1 MINKCNEIENMKK
14 ILFLVMFCLCANVL
28 AVAKDA
34 KVSSPDGSLTVTVGV
49 DGGRAWYQV
58 NRGNEL
64 ILGRSEL
71 GFVLKDSDLRGN
83 FKMGKVTSSSLDET
97 WSQPW
102 GEDAVVRNYY
112 NEMRV
117 TLQERGGLKR
127 QLGVAVRAFNDGV
140 ALRYE
145 FSRQRGLQDFVIID
159 EVTEF
164 ALPTDAQAWSI
175 PALTAYYE
183 GIYTRELV
191 SKKGNM
197 AGPVALEVN
206 DSLYMAIMDA
216 NLTDYSTM
224 NFSHNGTTLKAD
236 LVPWKNG
243 DRVRVGETRV
253 SPWRAIIIG
262 RKAADILLSRMAL
275 NLNEPCKI
283 QDTSWLKPSK
293 YVGIWWAMQK
303 QQWTWSQGERHGATT
318 ANTKRYIDFAARHGL
333 GGVLVEGWNYG
344 WDTDWTKHG
353 DGFSFT
359 RAYPDYDLQG
369 LCRYAGERGVR
380 IIAHNET
387 GGAAQNYENQL
398 EDAYRLYE
406 SLGINTV
413 KTGYVNSHFYNG
425 ELQHSQW
432 GVQHFRKVI
441 ETAARYHLMI
451 VNHEGAIPSGI
462 QRTWPNLI
470 ATESMRGQEYNAFDR
485 GGGNPPYHE
494 CILPFTRGLGGPM
507 DFTPGI
513 FNYDN
518 EAVPGTC
525 PKNTLA
531 HQLAEYIVIYSPG
544 HMAADLIENYE
555 HQPAFKFIEEVPTN
569 WERTLVPHAAMGQ
582 YVTYA
587 RQERGTDNWYVG
599 SVTDDKARDLELPL
613 DFLGDGK
620 YMAIIYEDGPD
631 ADYRTNPYPMTIRR
645 LDVNR
650 DTVLHL
656 HLAPGG
662 GTAIQ
667 LLAR

>member
-1 MINKCNEIENMKK
+1 MKR
-14 ILFLVMFCLCANVL
+14 ILSIVFMCLVLS
-28 AVAKDA
+28 AVAGAKDVL
-34 KVSSPDGSLTVTVGV
+34 VSSPDGSLTVTVGV
-49 DGGRAWYQV
+49 DGGKAWYQV
-58 NRGNEL
+58 NRGSE
-64 ILGRSEL
+64 IVIGRSAL
-71 GFVLKDSDLRGN
+71 GFVLKDGDFKDN
-83 FKMGKVTSSSLDET
+83 FKQGKVTRASLDET

-102 GEDAVVRNYY
+102 GEDAQVLNHY

-117 TLQERGGLKR
+117 MLQEKNGQKR
-127 QLGVAVRAFNDGV
+127 QLGVVFRAYNDGV
-140 ALRYE
+140 AFRYE
-145 FSRQRGLQDFVIID
+145 FPRQRGLQDFVIMD
-159 EVTEF
+159 EATEF
-164 ALPTDAQAWSI
+164 ALPSDAQAWSI
-175 PALTAYYE
+175 PALTPYYE
-183 GIYTRELV
+183 GIYTREPV
-191 SKKGNM
+191 SQKKNM
-197 AGPVALEVN
+197 SGPVALEVN
-206 DSLYMAIMDA
+206 DGLYMAIMDA

-224 NFSHNGTTLKAD
+224 NFSHQGTTLKAD

-243 DRVRVGETRV
+243 DKVRVGNTRV

-262 RKAADILLSRMAL
+262 RTAADILLSRMPL
-275 NLNEPCKI
+275 NLNDPCKI
-283 QDTSWLKPSK
+283 EDTSWLKLTK
-293 YVGIWWAMQK
+293 YVGIWWALQK
-303 QQWTWSQGERHGATT
+303 QRWTWSQGDRHGATT
-318 ANTKRYIDFAARHGL
+318 ENTKRYIDFAAKHGL

-359 RAYPDYDLQG
+359 KAYPDYDLQG

-485 GGGNPPYHE
+485 RGGNPPYHE

-513 FNYDN
+513 FEYRNDS
-518 EAVPGTC
+518 VPGTR
-525 PKNTLA
+525 PQNTLA
-531 HQLAEYIVIYSPG
+531 HQLAEYVVIYSPG
-544 HMAADLIENYE
+544 HMAADQI
-555 HQPAFKFIEEVPTN
+555 
-569 WERTLVPHAAMGQ
+569 TLVPHAAMGK
-582 YVTYA
+582 YVTYV

-599 SVTDDKARDLELPL
+599 SVTDSEARDLDLQL

-631 ADYRTNPYPMTIRR
+631 ADYRNNPYPMSIRR
-645 LDVNR
+645 LDVDKNK
-650 DTVLHL
+650 VLHL

-662 GTAIQ
+662 GCAIQ
-667 LLAR
+667 ILPVK

>member
-1 MINKCNEIENMKK
+1 MKR
-14 ILFLVMFCLCANVL
+14 IFSVVFMCLVLSIIAS
-28 AVAKDA
+28 AKDVIVS
-34 KVSSPDGSLTVTVGV
+34 KVSSPDGSLTVTVGL
-49 DGGRAWYQV
+49 DGGKAWYSV
-58 NRGNEL
+58 LRGSET
-64 ILGRSEL
+64 IIGRSEL
-71 GFVLKDSDLRGN
+71 GFVLKDGDFKGN
-83 FKMGKVTSSSLDET
+83 FKKGKVSRSSLDET

-102 GEDAVVRNYY
+102 GEDAQVRNHY
-112 NEMRV
+112 NELRV
-117 TLQERGGLKR
+117 TLQEKGGQKR
-127 QLGVAVRAFNDGV
+127 QLSVVFRAFDDGV
-140 ALRYE
+140 AFRYE
-145 FSRQRGLQDFVIID
+145 FPRQRGLQDFVIMD

-183 GIYTRELV
+183 GIYTREPV
-191 SKKGNM
+191 SRKANM

-224 NFSHNGTTLKAD
+224 NFSHEGTTLKAD

-243 DRVRVGETRV
+243 DKVRVGDTRV

-283 QDTSWLKPSK
+283 DDTSWLKPTK
-293 YVGIWWAMQK
+293 YVGIWWALQK
-303 QQWTWSQGERHGATT
+303 QVWTWSQGERHGATT
-318 ANTKRYIDFAARHGL
+318 ENTKRYIDFAAKHGL

-359 RAYPDYDLQG
+359 KAYPDYDLQG
-369 LCRYAGERGVR
+369 LCRYARERGVR

-451 VNHEGAIPSGI
+451 VNHEGAMPSGL

-485 GGGNPPYHE
+485 KGGNPPYHE

-513 FNYDN
+513 FNYRND
-518 EAVPGTC
+518 AVPGTR
-525 PKNTLA
+525 PQNTLA
-531 HQLAEYIVIYSPG
+531 HQLAEYVVIYSPG

-555 HQPAFKFIEEVPTN
+555 HQPAFKFIEEVPTD
-569 WERTLVPHAAMGQ
+569 WERTLVPHAAMGR

-587 RQERGTDNWYVG
+587 RQERSTDNWYVG
-599 SVTDDKARDLELPL
+599 SVTDATARDLTLPL
-613 DFLGDGK
+613 DFLSDGMR
-620 YMAIIYEDGPD
+620 YEAIIYEDGPD

-645 LDVNR
+645 MEVDR
-650 DTVLHL
+650 STVLGL

-662 GTAIQ
+662 GAAIQ
-667 LLAR
+667 ILRVE

>member
-1 MINKCNEIENMKK
+1 MKR
-14 ILFLVMFCLCANVL
+14 ILLFALMCLTL
-28 AVAKDA
+28 SAVAGAKD
-34 KVSSPDGSLTVTVGV
+34 VRVTSPDGSLTVTMGI
-49 DGGRAWYQV
+49 DGGKAWYQV
-58 NRGNEL
+58 TRDAETV
-64 ILGRSEL
+64 ISRSAL
-71 GFVLKDSDLRGN
+71 GFVLKDGDFKDN
-83 FKMGKVTSSSLDET
+83 FKMGKVSRSSLDET

-102 GEDAVVRNYY
+102 GEDAQVRNHY

-117 TLQERGGLKR
+117 RLQEKSGHKR
-127 QLGVAVRAFNDGV
+127 VLDVVFRAFDDGI
-140 ALRYE
+140 AFRYE
-145 FSRQRGLQDFVIID
+145 FPEQATLREFVIMD
-159 EVTEF
+159 EVTQF

-175 PALTAYYE
+175 PALTSYYE
-183 GIYTRELV
+183 GVYTREPL
-191 SKKGNM
+191 SKKGKM
-197 AGPVALEVN
+197 SGPVALEVN

-224 NFSHNGTTLKAD
+224 NFAPSGTTLTVD

-243 DRVRVGETRV
+243 DKVRMEHVRVT
-253 SPWRAIIIG
+253 PWRAIIIG
-262 RKAADILLSRMAL
+262 RKPADILLSRMAL

-283 QDTSWLKPSK
+283 EDTSWLKPTK
-293 YVGIWWAMQK
+293 YVGIWWALQK
-303 QQWTWSQGERHGATT
+303 QQWTWAQGERHGATT

-344 WDTDWTKHG
+344 WDDDWTRYG
-353 DGFSFT
+353 DKFSFT
-359 RAYPDYDLQG
+359 KAYPDYDLQG
-369 LCRYAGERGVR
+369 LCRYARERGVR

-432 GVQHFRKVI
+432 GIRHFRKVI

-451 VNHEGAIPSGI
+451 VNHEGAMPSGI

-485 GGGNPPYHE
+485 AGGNPPYHE

-513 FNYDN
+513 FEYRND
-518 EAVPGTC
+518 AVPGTR
-525 PKNTLA
+525 PQNTLA

-569 WERTLVPHAAMGQ
+569 WERTLVPHAEMGK
-582 YVTYA
+582 YVTYV
-587 RQERGTDNWYVG
+587 RQERGTDNWYIG
-599 SVTDDKARDLELPL
+599 SVTDSESRDFDLPL
-613 DFLGDGK
+613 DFLGDGH

-645 LDVNR
+645 LDV
-650 DTVLHL
+650 DCSAVLHL

-662 GTAIQ
+662 GVAVQIIR
-667 LLAR
+667 L

>member
-1 MINKCNEIENMKK
+1 MN
-14 ILFLVMFCLCANVL
+14 LL
-28 AVAKDA
+28 ASAKDV
-34 KVSSPDGSLTVTVGV
+34 KVSSPDGALTVTVGV
-49 DGGRAWYQV
+49 DGGKAWYQV
-58 NRGNEL
+58 NRGTEA
-64 ILGRSEL
+64 IIGRSAL
-71 GFVLKDSDLRGN
+71 GFVLKDGDLKDN
-83 FKMGKVTSSSLDET
+83 FKMGKVTRSSLDET

-102 GEDAVVRNYY
+102 GEDAQVRNHY

-117 TLQERGGLKR
+117 RLQEKNGKKR
-127 QLGVAVRAFNDGV
+127 NLDVVFRAFDDGV
-140 ALRYE
+140 AFRYE
-145 FSRQRGLQDFVIID
+145 YPRQPGLQDFVIMD
-159 EVTEF
+159 EVTQF
-164 ALPTDAQAWSI
+164 ALPSDAQAWSI
-175 PALTAYYE
+175 PALQAYYE
-183 GIYTRELV
+183 GIYTREPL
-191 SKKGNM
+191 SKKGKM
-197 AGPVALEVN
+197 SGPVALEVN

-224 NFSHNGTTLKAD
+224 NFAPSGTTLQAD

-243 DRVRVGETRV
+243 DKVRVGDTRM

-283 QDTSWLKPSK
+283 EDTSWLKPAK
-293 YVGIWWAMQK
+293 YVGIWWALQK
-303 QQWTWSQGERHGATT
+303 QRWTWSQGERHGATT
-318 ANTKRYIDFAARHGL
+318 ENTKRYIDFAARHGL

-359 RAYPDYDLQG
+359 KAYPDYDLEG

-432 GVQHFRKVI
+432 GIRHFRKVI

-451 VNHEGAIPSGI
+451 VNHEGAMPSGI

-485 GGGNPPYHE
+485 RGGNPPYHE

-513 FNYDN
+513 FEYSNA
-518 EAVPGTC
+518 AVPGTR
-525 PKNTLA
+525 PQNTLA

-544 HMAADLIENYE
+544 HMAADEIENYE
-555 HQPAFKFIEEVPTN
+555 HQPAFKFIEDVPTH
-569 WERTLVPHAAMGQ
+569 WERTLVPHAAMGK
-582 YVTYA
+582 YVTYV

-599 SVTDDKARDLELPL
+599 SVTDGQARDLDLTL
-613 DFLGDGK
+613 DFLGEGS

-645 LDVNR
+645 LDV
-650 DTVLHL
+650 DQSQTLHL

-662 GTAIQ
+662 GAAIQ
-667 LLAR
+667 ILKK

>member
-1 MINKCNEIENMKK
+1 MKRL
-14 ILFLVMFCLCANVL
+14 LFFAIICLIMSMMAG
-28 AVAKDA
+28 AKDV
-34 KVSSPDGSLTVTVGV
+34 KVSSPDGTLTVTVGV
-49 DGGRAWYQV
+49 DGGKAWYQV
-58 NRGNEL
+58 SRGGEAV
-64 ILGRSEL
+64 IDRSAL
-71 GFVLKDSDLRGN
+71 GFVLKDGDLKDN
-83 FKMGKVTSSSLDET
+83 FKMGKVTRSSLDET

-102 GEDAVVRNYY
+102 GEDAQVRNYY
-112 NEMRV
+112 NEMKVR
-117 TLQERGGLKR
+117 LQEKGGYKR
-127 QLGVAVRAFNDGV
+127 MLDVVVRAFDDGI
-140 ALRYE
+140 AFRYE
-145 FSRQRGLQDFVIID
+145 FPEQASLKEFVIMD
-159 EVTEF
+159 EVTQF

-175 PALTAYYE
+175 PALQAYYE
-183 GIYTRELV
+183 GIYTREPL
-191 SKKGNM
+191 SRKAKM
-197 AGPVALEVN
+197 SGPVALEVN

-224 NFSHNGTTLKAD
+224 NFTPSGMTLTVD

-243 DRVRVGETRV
+243 DKVRVGQTRV
-253 SPWRAIIIG
+253 SPWRAVIIG

-283 QDTSWLKPSK
+283 EDTSWLKPSK
-293 YVGIWWAMQK
+293 YVGIWWALQK
-303 QQWTWSQGERHGATT
+303 QRWTWSQGGRHGATT
-318 ANTKRYIDFAARHGL
+318 ENTKRYIDFAAKHGL

-344 WDTDWTKHG
+344 WDGDWTRYG
-353 DGFSFT
+353 DKFNFT
-359 RAYPDYDLQG
+359 KAYPDYDLEG
-369 LCRYAGERGVR
+369 LCRYASERGVR

-432 GVQHFRKVI
+432 GIQHFRKVI

-451 VNHEGAIPSGI
+451 VNHEGAMPSGI

-513 FNYDN
+513 FEYRND
-518 EAVPGTC
+518 AVPGTR
-525 PKNTLA
+525 PQTTLA

-544 HMAADLIENYE
+544 HMAADQIENYE
-555 HQPAFKFIEEVPTN
+555 HQPAFKFIEDVPTN
-569 WERTLVPHAAMGQ
+569 WERTLVPHAAMGK
-582 YVTYA
+582 YVTYV
-587 RQERGTDNWYVG
+587 RQERGTDNWYIG
-599 SVTDDKARDLELPL
+599 SVTDSEARDLELPL
-613 DFLGDGK
+613 DFLGDGQ
-620 YMAIIYEDGPD
+620 YMAMIYEDGPD
-631 ADYRTNPYPMTIRR
+631 ADYRDNPYPMTIRR
-645 LDVNR
+645 LEVDR
-650 DTVLHL
+650 ATVLRL

-662 GTAIQ
+662 GAAIQ
-667 LLAR
+667 ILSNGN

>member
-1 MINKCNEIENMKK
+1 MKR
-14 ILFLVMFCLCANVL
+14 IFSVVFMCLVLSIVAS
-28 AVAKDA
+28 AKDVIVS
-34 KVSSPDGSLTVTVGV
+34 KVSSPDGALTVTVGL
-49 DGGRAWYQV
+49 DGGKAWYSV
-58 NRGNEL
+58 LRGSET
-64 ILGRSEL
+64 IIGRSEL
-71 GFVLKDSDLRGN
+71 GFVLKDGDFKGN
-83 FKMGKVTSSSLDET
+83 FKKGKVSRSSFDET

-102 GEDAVVRNYY
+102 GEDAQVRNHY
-112 NEMRV
+112 NELRV
-117 TLQERGGLKR
+117 TLQEKGGQKR
-127 QLGVAVRAFNDGV
+127 QLGVVFRAFDDGV
-140 ALRYE
+140 AFRYE
-145 FSRQRGLQDFVIID
+145 FPRQRGLQDFVIMD

-183 GIYTRELV
+183 GVYTREPV
-191 SKKGNM
+191 SRKANM

-224 NFSHNGTTLKAD
+224 NFSHEGTTLKAD

-243 DRVRVGETRV
+243 DKVRVGDTRV

-283 QDTSWLKPSK
+283 DDTSWLKPTK
-293 YVGIWWAMQK
+293 YVGIWWALQK
-303 QQWTWSQGERHGATT
+303 QVWTWSQGERHGATT
-318 ANTKRYIDFAARHGL
+318 ENTKRYIDFAAKHGL

-359 RAYPDYDLQG
+359 KAYPDYDLQG
-369 LCRYAGERGVR
+369 LCRYARERGVR

-398 EDAYRLYE
+398 EEAYRLYE

-451 VNHEGAIPSGI
+451 VNHEGAMPSGL

-485 GGGNPPYHE
+485 KGGNPPYHE

-513 FNYDN
+513 FNYRND
-518 EAVPGTC
+518 AVPGTR
-525 PKNTLA
+525 PQNTLA
-531 HQLAEYIVIYSPG
+531 HQLAEYVVIYSPG

-555 HQPAFKFIEEVPTN
+555 HQPAFKFIEEVPTD
-569 WERTLVPHAAMGQ
+569 WERTLVPHAAMGR

-599 SVTDDKARDLELPL
+599 SVTDATARDLTLPL
-613 DFLGDGK
+613 DFLSDGMR
-620 YMAIIYEDGPD
+620 YEAIIYEDGPD
-631 ADYRTNPYPMTIRR
+631 ADYRNNPYPMTIRR
-645 LDVNR
+645 MEVDR
-650 DTVLHL
+650 STVLGL

-667 LLAR
+667 ILRVE

>member
-1 MINKCNEIENMKK
+1 MKK
-14 ILFLVMFCLCANVL
+14 FFSVVLMCLALSV
-28 AVAKDA
+28 AASAKDV

-49 DGGRAWYQV
+49 DGGKAWYSV
-58 NRGNEL
+58 TRGQQTVIN
-64 ILGRSEL
+64 RSEL
-71 GFVLKDSDLRGN
+71 GFVLKDGDFKDG
-83 FKMGKVTSSSLDET
+83 FKMGKVTRSSLDET

-102 GEDAVVRNYY
+102 GEDAQVRNHY

-117 TLQERGGLKR
+117 RLQEKKMKKR
-127 QLGVAVRAFNDGV
+127 NLDVVFRAFDDGV
-140 ALRYE
+140 AFRYE
-145 FSRQRGLQDFVIID
+145 FPRQPGLQDFVIMD
-159 EVTEF
+159 ELTQF
-164 ALPTDAQAWSI
+164 ALPSDAQAWSI
-175 PALTAYYE
+175 PAQQAYYE
-183 GIYTRELV
+183 GIYTREPL
-191 SKKGNM
+191 SKKGKM
-197 AGPVALEVN
+197 SGPVALEVN

-224 NFSHNGTTLKAD
+224 NFAPNGMTLKAD
-236 LVPWKNG
+236 LVPWQNG
-243 DRVRVGETRV
+243 DKVRVGDTRV
-253 SPWRAIIIG
+253 SPWRAVIIG

-283 QDTSWLKPSK
+283 EDTSWLKPTK
-293 YVGIWWAMQK
+293 YVGIWWALQK
-303 QQWTWSQGERHGATT
+303 QRWTWSQGDRHGATT
-318 ANTKRYIDFAARHGL
+318 ENTKRYIDFAARHGL

-344 WDTDWTKHG
+344 WDADWTKEG
-353 DGFSFT
+353 DKFNFT
-359 RAYPDYDLQG
+359 KAYPDYDLEG
-369 LCRYAGERGVR
+369 LCRYARERGVR

-432 GVQHFRKVI
+432 GIRHFRKVI

-451 VNHEGAIPSGI
+451 VNHEGAMPSGI

-513 FNYDN
+513 FEYRND
-518 EAVPGTC
+518 AVPGTR
-525 PKNTLA
+525 PQNTLA

-544 HMAADLIENYE
+544 HMAADQIENYE

-569 WERTLVPHAAMGQ
+569 WERTLVPHASMGQ
-582 YVTYA
+582 YVTYV

-599 SVTDDKARDLELPL
+599 SVTDAQARDLTLPL
-613 DFLGDGK
+613 DFLTEGRS
-620 YMAIIYEDGPD
+620 YQAIIYEDGPD

-645 LDVNR
+645 QDV
-650 DTVLHL
+650 DCGTVLRL

-662 GTAIQ
+662 GIAIQ
-667 LLAR
+667 ILAQ

>member
-1 MINKCNEIENMKK
+1 MKR
-14 ILFLVMFCLCANVL
+14 IFSVVFMCLVLSIVAS
-28 AVAKDA
+28 AKDVIVS
-34 KVSSPDGSLTVTVGV
+34 KVSSPDGSLTVTVGL
-49 DGGRAWYQV
+49 DGGKAWYSV
-58 NRGNEL
+58 LRGSET
-64 ILGRSEL
+64 IIGRSEL
-71 GFVLKDSDLRGN
+71 GFVLKDGDFKGN
-83 FKMGKVTSSSLDET
+83 FKKGKVTRSSLDET

-102 GEDAVVRNYY
+102 GEDAQVRNHY
-112 NEMRV
+112 NELRV
-117 TLQERGGLKR
+117 TLQEKGGQKR
-127 QLGVAVRAFNDGV
+127 QLGVVFRAFDDGV
-140 ALRYE
+140 AFRYE
-145 FSRQRGLQDFVIID
+145 FPRQRGLQDFVIMD

-183 GIYTRELV
+183 GIYTREPV
-191 SKKGNM
+191 SRKANM

-224 NFSHNGTTLKAD
+224 NFSHEGTTLKAD

-243 DRVRVGETRV
+243 DKVRVGDTRV

-283 QDTSWLKPSK
+283 DDTSWLKPTK
-293 YVGIWWAMQK
+293 YVGIWWALQK
-303 QQWTWSQGERHGATT
+303 QVWTWSQGERHGATT
-318 ANTKRYIDFAARHGL
+318 ENTKRYIDFAAKHGL

-359 RAYPDYDLQG
+359 KAYPDYDLQG
-369 LCRYAGERGVR
+369 LCRYARERGVR

-451 VNHEGAIPSGI
+451 VNHEGAMPSGL

-485 GGGNPPYHE
+485 KGGNPPYHE

-513 FNYDN
+513 FNYRND
-518 EAVPGTC
+518 AVPGTR
-525 PKNTLA
+525 PQNTLA
-531 HQLAEYIVIYSPG
+531 HQLAEYVVIYSPG

-555 HQPAFKFIEEVPTN
+555 HQPAFKFIEEVPTD
-569 WERTLVPHAAMGQ
+569 WERTLVPHAAMGR

-599 SVTDDKARDLELPL
+599 SVTDATARDLTLPL
-613 DFLGDGK
+613 DFLSDGMR
-620 YMAIIYEDGPD
+620 YEAIIYEDGPD

-645 LDVNR
+645 MEVDR
-650 DTVLHL
+650 STVLGL

-662 GTAIQ
+662 GAAIQ
-667 LLAR
+667 ILRVE

>member
-1 MINKCNEIENMKK
+1 MKRFFVFTL
-14 ILFLVMFCLCANVL
+14 ILLSLSLVSS
-28 AVAKDA
+28 AKDV
-34 KVSSPDGSLTVTVGV
+34 KVTSPDGSLTVTVGV
-49 DGGRAWYQV
+49 DDGKAWYQV
-58 NRGNEL
+58 MRGNEAV
-64 ILGRSEL
+64 INRSEL
-71 GFVLKDSDLRGN
+71 GFVLKNGDLKDN
-83 FKMGKVTSSSLDET
+83 FKMGEVTRASLDET
-97 WSQPW
+97 WNQPW
-102 GEDAVVRNYY
+102 GEDARVRNHY
-112 NEMRV
+112 NEMIVR
-117 TLQERGGLKR
+117 LQEKSGMKR
-127 QLGVAVRAFNDGV
+127 YIKVVFRAFDDGV
-140 ALRYE
+140 AFRYV
-145 FSRQRGLQDFVIID
+145 FPRQSGLQDFVIMD
-159 EVTEF
+159 EATEF

-175 PALTAYYE
+175 PALTPYYE
-183 GIYTRELV
+183 GIYTREPV
-191 SKKGNM
+191 SRKGNM
-197 AGPVALEVN
+197 SGPVALEVN
-206 DSLYMAIMDA
+206 DGLYMAIMDA

-224 NFSHNGTTLKAD
+224 NFSHEGTTLKAD

-243 DRVRVGETRV
+243 DKVRVENTRV

-262 RKAADILLSRMAL
+262 RTAADILLSRMPL
-275 NLNEPCKI
+275 NLNDPCKI
-283 QDTSWLKPSK
+283 KDTSWLTPTK
-293 YVGIWWAMQK
+293 YVGIWWALQK
-303 QQWTWSQGERHGATT
+303 QRWTWSQGDRHGATT
-318 ANTKRYIDFAARHGL
+318 ENTKRYIDFASRHGL

-369 LCRYAGERGVR
+369 LCKYARERGVR

-398 EDAYRLYE
+398 EEAYRLYE

-485 GGGNPPYHE
+485 RGGNPPYHE

-513 FNYDN
+513 FEYRNDS
-518 EAVPGTC
+518 VPGTR
-525 PKNTLA
+525 PQNTLA

-544 HMAADLIENYE
+544 HMAADQIENYE
-555 HQPAFKFIEEVPTN
+555 HQPAFKFIEDVPTN
-569 WERTLVPHAAMGQ
+569 WERTLVPHAVMGQ
-582 YVTYA
+582 YVTYV

-599 SVTDDKARDLELPL
+599 SVTDAQARDLALSL
-613 DFLGDGK
+613 NFLSEGK
-620 YMAIIYEDGPD
+620 RYQAIIYEDGPN
-631 ADYRTNPYPMTIRR
+631 ADYRTDPYAMTIRR
-645 LDVNR
+645 LDVDR
-650 DTVLHL
+650 TTVLNF

-662 GTAIQ
+662 GCAIQ
-667 LLAR
+667 ILAE

>member
-1 MINKCNEIENMKK
+1 MKRFFVFAF
-14 ILFLVMFCLCANVL
+14 ICLAMNL
-28 AVAKDA
+28 LTSAKDV
-34 KVSSPDGSLTVTVGV
+34 KVSSPDGALAVTVGV
-49 DGGRAWYQV
+49 DGGKAWYQV
-58 NRGNEL
+58 NRGTEAV
-64 ILGRSEL
+64 IGRSAL
-71 GFVLKDSDLRGN
+71 GFVLKDGDLKDN
-83 FKMGKVTSSSLDET
+83 FKMGKVTRSSLDET

-102 GEDAVVRNYY
+102 GEDAEVRNHY

-117 TLQERGGLKR
+117 RLQEKNGKKR
-127 QLGVAVRAFNDGV
+127 NLDVVFRAFDDGV
-140 ALRYE
+140 AFRYE
-145 FSRQRGLQDFVIID
+145 YPRQPGLQDFVIMD
-159 EVTEF
+159 EVTQF
-164 ALPTDAQAWSI
+164 ALPSDAQAWSI
-175 PALTAYYE
+175 PALQAYYE
-183 GIYTRELV
+183 GIYTREPL
-191 SKKGNM
+191 SKKDKM
-197 AGPVALEVN
+197 SGPVALEVN

-224 NFSHNGTTLKAD
+224 NFAPSGTTLQAD

-243 DRVRVGETRV
+243 DKVRVGDTRV

-283 QDTSWLKPSK
+283 EDTSWLKPAK
-293 YVGIWWAMQK
+293 YVGIWWALQK
-303 QQWTWSQGERHGATT
+303 QRWTWSQGERHGATT
-318 ANTKRYIDFAARHGL
+318 ENTKRYIDFAARHGL

-344 WDTDWTKHG
+344 WDADWTKEG
-353 DGFSFT
+353 DKFNFT
-359 RAYPDYDLQG
+359 KAYPDYDLEG

-432 GVQHFRKVI
+432 GIRHFRKVI

-451 VNHEGAIPSGI
+451 VNHEGAMPSGI

-485 GGGNPPYHE
+485 RGGNPPYHE

-513 FNYDN
+513 FEYSN
-518 EAVPGTC
+518 EAVPGTR
-525 PKNTLA
+525 PQNTLA

-544 HMAADLIENYE
+544 HMAADEIENYE
-555 HQPAFKFIEEVPTN
+555 HQPAFKFIEDVPTN
-569 WERTLVPHAAMGQ
+569 WERTLVPHAAMGK
-582 YVTYA
+582 YVTYV
-587 RQERGTDNWYVG
+587 RQERGADNWYVG
-599 SVTDDKARDLELPL
+599 SVTDGQARDLDLPL
-613 DFLGDGK
+613 DFLGEGN

-645 LDVNR
+645 LDVDR
-650 DTVLHL
+650 SQTLHL

-662 GTAIQ
+662 GAAIQ
-667 LLAR
+667 ILKK

>member
-1 MINKCNEIENMKK
+1 MS
-14 ILFLVMFCLCANVL
+14 L
-28 AVAKDA
+28 ALSVIAHAKDV
-34 KVSSPDGSLTVTVGV
+34 KVTSPDGTLTVTVGV
-49 DGGRAWYQV
+49 DGGKSWYQV
-58 NRGNEL
+58 DRGGEA
-64 ILGRSEL
+64 IIVRSAL
-71 GFVLKDSDLRGN
+71 GFVLKDGDLKDN
-83 FKMGKVTSSSLDET
+83 FKMGKVTRASLDET

-102 GEDAVVRNYY
+102 GEDAQVRNHY
-112 NEMRV
+112 NEMKVR
-117 TLQERGGLKR
+117 LQEKNGMKR
-127 QLGVAVRAFNDGV
+127 NLDVVFRAYDDGI
-140 ALRYE
+140 AFRYE
-145 FSRQRGLQDFVIID
+145 FPRQKGLQDFVIMD
-159 EVTEF
+159 EATQF
-164 ALPTDAQAWSI
+164 ALTTDAQAWSI

-183 GIYTRELV
+183 GIYTREPL
-191 SKKGNM
+191 SLKGKIL
-197 AGPVALEVN
+197 GPVALEVN
-206 DSLYMAIMDA
+206 DSLYMAIMEA

-224 NFSHNGTTLKAD
+224 NLAANETTLTVD
-236 LVPWKNG
+236 LVPWQNG
-243 DRVRVGETRV
+243 DKVRVGDTRV
-253 SPWRAIIIG
+253 SPWRAVIIG

-275 NLNEPCKI
+275 NLNDPCKI
-283 QDTSWLKPSK
+283 EDTSWLKPTK
-293 YVGIWWAMQK
+293 YVGIWWALQK
-303 QQWTWSQGERHGATT
+303 QRWTWSQGERHGATT

-359 RAYPDYDLQG
+359 KAYPDYDLEG
-369 LCRYAGERGVR
+369 LCRYARERGVR

-398 EDAYRLYE
+398 EDAFTLYE

-432 GVQHFRKVI
+432 GIRHFRKVI

-451 VNHEGAIPSGI
+451 VNHEGAMPSGI

-485 GGGNPPYHE
+485 RGGNPPYHE

-513 FNYDN
+513 FEYRND
-518 EAVPGTC
+518 AVPGTR
-525 PKNTLA
+525 PQTTLA

-544 HMAADLIENYE
+544 HMAADEIENYE

-569 WERTLVPHAAMGQ
+569 WERTLVPHAAMGK
-582 YVTYA
+582 YVTYV
-587 RQERGTDNWYVG
+587 RQERGTENWYIG
-599 SVTDDKARDLELPL
+599 SVTDSEARDFDLTL
-613 DFLGDGK
+613 DFLSDGT
-620 YMAIIYEDGPD
+620 YQAIIYEDGPD

-645 LDVNR
+645 MDV
-650 DTVLHL
+650 DKSTMLHL

-662 GTAIQ
+662 GAAIQ
-667 LLAR
+667 IVKNDQ

>member
-1 MINKCNEIENMKK
+1 M
-14 ILFLVMFCLCANVL
+14 FLALGVA
-28 AVAKDA
+28 ASAKDV

-49 DGGRAWYQV
+49 DGGKAWYSV
-58 NRGNEL
+58 TRGQQAVIN
-64 ILGRSEL
+64 RSEL
-71 GFVLKDSDLRGN
+71 GFVLKDGDFKDG
-83 FKMGKVTSSSLDET
+83 FKMGKVTRSSLDET

-102 GEDAVVRNYY
+102 GEDAQVRNHY

-117 TLQERGGLKR
+117 RLQEKKMKKR
-127 QLGVAVRAFNDGV
+127 NLDVVFRAFDDGV
-140 ALRYE
+140 AFRYE
-145 FSRQRGLQDFVIID
+145 YPRQPGLQDFVIMD
-159 EVTEF
+159 ELTQF
-164 ALPTDAQAWSI
+164 ALPSDAQAWSI
-175 PALTAYYE
+175 PAQQAYSE
-183 GIYTRELV
+183 GIYTREPL
-191 SKKGNM
+191 SKKGKM
-197 AGPVALEVN
+197 SGPVALEVN

-224 NFSHNGTTLKAD
+224 NFAPNGMTLKAD
-236 LVPWKNG
+236 LVPWQNG
-243 DRVRVGETRV
+243 DKVRVGDTRV
-253 SPWRAIIIG
+253 SPWRAVIIG

-283 QDTSWLKPSK
+283 EDTSWLKPTK
-293 YVGIWWAMQK
+293 YVGIWWALQK
-303 QQWTWSQGERHGATT
+303 QRWTWSQGDRHGATT
-318 ANTKRYIDFAARHGL
+318 ENTKRYIDFAARHGL

-344 WDTDWTKHG
+344 WDADWTKEG
-353 DGFSFT
+353 DKFNFT
-359 RAYPDYDLQG
+359 KAYPDYDLEG
-369 LCRYAGERGVR
+369 LCRYARERGVR

-432 GVQHFRKVI
+432 GIRHFRKVI

-451 VNHEGAIPSGI
+451 VNHEGAMPSGI

-513 FNYDN
+513 FEYRND
-518 EAVPGTC
+518 AVPGTR
-525 PKNTLA
+525 PQNTLA

-544 HMAADLIENYE
+544 HMAADQIENYE

-569 WERTLVPHAAMGQ
+569 WERTLVPHASMGQ
-582 YVTYA
+582 YVTYV

-599 SVTDDKARDLELPL
+599 SVTDAQARDLTLPL
-613 DFLGDGK
+613 DFLTEGRS
-620 YMAIIYEDGPD
+620 YQAIIYEDGPD

-645 LDVNR
+645 QDV
-650 DTVLHL
+650 DCGTVLRL

-662 GTAIQ
+662 GIAIQ
-667 LLAR
+667 ILAQ

>member
-1 MINKCNEIENMKK
+1 MKR
-14 ILFLVMFCLCANVL
+14 IFSVVFMCLVLSIVAS
-28 AVAKDA
+28 AKDVIVS
-34 KVSSPDGSLTVTVGV
+34 KVSSPDGSLTVTVGL
-49 DGGRAWYQV
+49 DGGKAWYSV
-58 NRGNEL
+58 LRGSET
-64 ILGRSEL
+64 IIGRSEL
-71 GFVLKDSDLRGN
+71 GFVLKDGDFKGN
-83 FKMGKVTSSSLDET
+83 FKKGKVSRSSLDET

-102 GEDAVVRNYY
+102 GEDAQVRNHY
-112 NEMRV
+112 NELRV
-117 TLQERGGLKR
+117 TLQEKGGQKR
-127 QLGVAVRAFNDGV
+127 QLGVVFRAFDDGV
-140 ALRYE
+140 AFRYE
-145 FSRQRGLQDFVIID
+145 FPRQRGLQDFVIMD

-183 GIYTRELV
+183 GIYTREPV
-191 SKKGNM
+191 SRKANM

-224 NFSHNGTTLKAD
+224 NFSHEGTTLKAD

-243 DRVRVGETRV
+243 DKVRVGDTRV

-262 RKAADILLSRMAL
+262 RTAADILLSRMAL

-283 QDTSWLKPSK
+283 DDTSWLKPTK
-293 YVGIWWAMQK
+293 YVGIWWALQK
-303 QQWTWSQGERHGATT
+303 QVWTWSQGERHGATT
-318 ANTKRYIDFAARHGL
+318 ENTKRYIDFAAKHGL

-359 RAYPDYDLQG
+359 KAYPDYDLQG
-369 LCRYAGERGVR
+369 LCRYARERGVR

-387 GGAAQNYENQL
+387 GGGAQNYENQL

-451 VNHEGAIPSGI
+451 VNHEGAMPSGL

-485 GGGNPPYHE
+485 KGGNPPYHE

-513 FNYDN
+513 FNYRND
-518 EAVPGTC
+518 AVPGTR
-525 PKNTLA
+525 PQNTLA
-531 HQLAEYIVIYSPG
+531 HQLAEYVVIYSPG

-555 HQPAFKFIEEVPTN
+555 HQPAFKFIEEVPTD
-569 WERTLVPHAAMGQ
+569 WERTLVPHAAMGR

-599 SVTDDKARDLELPL
+599 SVTDATARDLTLPL
-613 DFLGDGK
+613 DFLSDGMR
-620 YMAIIYEDGPD
+620 YEAIIYEDGPD

-645 LDVNR
+645 MEVDR
-650 DTVLHL
+650 STVLGL

-662 GTAIQ
+662 GAAIQ
-667 LLAR
+667 ILRVE

>member
-1 MINKCNEIENMKK
+1 M
-14 ILFLVMFCLCANVL
+14 CLALSV
-28 AVAKDA
+28 AASAKDV

-49 DGGRAWYQV
+49 DGGKAWYSV
-58 NRGNEL
+58 TRGQQAVIN
-64 ILGRSEL
+64 RSEL
-71 GFVLKDSDLRGN
+71 GFVLKDGDFKDG
-83 FKMGKVTSSSLDET
+83 FKMGKVTRSSLDET

-102 GEDAVVRNYY
+102 GEDAQVRNHY

-117 TLQERGGLKR
+117 RLQEKKMKKR
-127 QLGVAVRAFNDGV
+127 NLDVVFRAFDDGV
-140 ALRYE
+140 AFRYE
-145 FSRQRGLQDFVIID
+145 FPRQPGLQDFVIMD
-159 EVTEF
+159 EMTQF
-164 ALPTDAQAWSI
+164 ALPSDAQAWSI
-175 PALTAYYE
+175 PALQAYYE
-183 GIYTRELV
+183 GIYTREPL
-191 SKKGNM
+191 SKKGKM
-197 AGPVALEVN
+197 SGPVALEVN

-224 NFSHNGTTLKAD
+224 NFAPDGTTLKAD
-236 LVPWKNG
+236 LVPWQNG
-243 DRVRVGETRV
+243 DKVRVGDTRV

-262 RKAADILLSRMAL
+262 RKAADILLSRMTL

-283 QDTSWLKPSK
+283 EDTSWLKPTK
-293 YVGIWWAMQK
+293 YVGIWWALQK
-303 QQWTWSQGERHGATT
+303 QCWTWSQGERHGATT
-318 ANTKRYIDFAARHGL
+318 ENTKRYIDFAARHGL

-344 WDTDWTKHG
+344 WDADWTKEG
-353 DGFSFT
+353 DKFNFT
-359 RAYPDYDLQG
+359 KAYPDYDLEG

-432 GVQHFRKVI
+432 GIRHFRKVI

-451 VNHEGAIPSGI
+451 VNHEGAMPSGI

-513 FNYDN
+513 FEYRND
-518 EAVPGTC
+518 AVPGTR
-525 PKNTLA
+525 PQTTLA

-544 HMAADLIENYE
+544 HMAADQIENYE

-582 YVTYA
+582 YVTYV

-599 SVTDDKARDLELPL
+599 SVTDAQARDLTLPL
-613 DFLGDGK
+613 DFLTEGRS
-620 YMAIIYEDGPD
+620 YQAIIYEDGPD

-645 LDVNR
+645 QDV
-650 DTVLHL
+650 DCGTVLRL

-662 GTAIQ
+662 GVAIQ
-667 LLAR
+667 ILAQ

>member
-1 MINKCNEIENMKK
+1 MKRF
-14 ILFLVMFCLCANVL
+14 LFFALMLLTMSTL
-28 AVAKDA
+28 ADAKA
-34 KVSSPDGSLTVTVGV
+34 VKVSSPDGSLTVAV
-49 DGGRAWYQV
+49 DVEGGRAFYQV
-58 NRGNEL
+58 MRGTER
-64 ILGRSEL
+64 ILDRSAL
-71 GFVLKDSDLRGN
+71 GFVLGDGDFKDN
-83 FKMGKVTSSSLDET
+83 FKMGKVTRASLDET

-102 GEDAVVRNYY
+102 GEDAQVRNHY

-117 TLQERGGLKR
+117 RLQERGGKR
-127 QLGVAVRAFNDGV
+127 YMDVVFRAFDDGI
-140 ALRYE
+140 AFRYE
-145 FSRQRGLQDFVIID
+145 YPRQAGLQDFVILD
-159 EVTEF
+159 EVTQF
-164 ALPTDAQAWSI
+164 VLPTDAQAWSI

-183 GIYTRELV
+183 GVYTREPL
-191 SKKGNM
+191 SQKGKM
-197 AGPVALEVN
+197 SGPVALEVN

-224 NFSHNGTTLKAD
+224 NFAPIGTTLKVD
-236 LVPWKNG
+236 LVPWQNG
-243 DRVRVGETRV
+243 DKVRVGDTRV
-253 SPWRAIIIG
+253 SPWRAVIIG
-262 RKAADILLSRMAL
+262 RKPADILLSRMAL
-275 NLNEPCKI
+275 NLNEPCRI
-283 QDTSWLKPSK
+283 ADTSWLKPSK

-303 QQWTWSQGERHGATT
+303 QLWTWAQGERHGATT
-318 ANTKRYIDFAARHGL
+318 ANAKRYIDFAARHGL
-333 GGVLVEGWNYG
+333 GGVLVEGWNYC
-344 WDTDWTKHG
+344 WDGDWTREG
-353 DGFSFT
+353 DKFDFT
-359 RAYPDYDLQG
+359 RPYPDYDLQG
-369 LCRYAGERGVR
+369 LCRYAAERGVR

-387 GGAAQNYENQL
+387 GGAAQNYERQL

-413 KTGYVNSHFYNG
+413 KTGYVNPHFYNG

-432 GVQHFRKVI
+432 GIQHFRKVI

-451 VNHEGAIPSGI
+451 VNHEGAMPSGI

-513 FNYDN
+513 FEYSN
-518 EAVPGTC
+518 EAVPGTR
-525 PKNTLA
+525 PQNTLA

-569 WERTLVPHAAMGQ
+569 WERTLVPHAEMGKYIT
-582 YVTYA
+582 YV

-599 SVTDDKARDLELPL
+599 SVTDADARDLDLPL
-613 DFLGDGK
+613 DFLGEGK
-620 YMAIIYEDGPD
+620 YMAMIYEDGPD

-645 LDVNR
+645 MDV
-650 DTVLHL
+650 DKTAVLHL

-662 GTAIQ
+662 GVAIQ
-667 LLAR
+667 LLNVANN

>member
-1 MINKCNEIENMKK
+1 MC
-14 ILFLVMFCLCANVL
+14 LVLSIVAS
-28 AVAKDA
+28 AKDVIVS
-34 KVSSPDGSLTVTVGV
+34 KVSSPDGSLTVTVGL
-49 DGGRAWYQV
+49 DGGKAWYNV
-58 NRGNEL
+58 LRGSET
-64 ILGRSEL
+64 IIGRSEL
-71 GFVLKDSDLRGN
+71 GFVLKDGDFKGN
-83 FKMGKVTSSSLDET
+83 FKKGKVSRSSLDET

-102 GEDAVVRNYY
+102 GEDAQVRNHY
-112 NEMRV
+112 NELRV
-117 TLQERGGLKR
+117 TLQEKGGQKR
-127 QLGVAVRAFNDGV
+127 QLGVVFRAFDDGV
-140 ALRYE
+140 AFRYE
-145 FSRQRGLQDFVIID
+145 FPRQRGLQDFVIMD

-183 GIYTRELV
+183 GIYTREPV
-191 SKKGNM
+191 SRKANM

-224 NFSHNGTTLKAD
+224 NFSHEGTTLKAD

-243 DRVRVGETRV
+243 DKVRVGDTRV

-283 QDTSWLKPSK
+283 NDTSWLKPTK
-293 YVGIWWAMQK
+293 YVGIWWALQK
-303 QQWTWSQGERHGATT
+303 QVWTWSQGERHGATT
-318 ANTKRYIDFAARHGL
+318 ENTKRYIDFAAKHGL

-359 RAYPDYDLQG
+359 KAYPDYDLQG
-369 LCRYAGERGVR
+369 LCRYARERGVR

-451 VNHEGAIPSGI
+451 VNHEGAMPSGL

-485 GGGNPPYHE
+485 KGGNPPYHE

-513 FNYDN
+513 FNYRND
-518 EAVPGTC
+518 AVPGTR
-525 PKNTLA
+525 PQNTLA
-531 HQLAEYIVIYSPG
+531 HQLAEYVVIYSPG

-555 HQPAFKFIEEVPTN
+555 HQPAFKFIEEVPTD
-569 WERTLVPHAAMGQ
+569 WERTLVPHAAMGR

-599 SVTDDKARDLELPL
+599 SVTDATARDLTLPL
-613 DFLGDGK
+613 DFLSDGMR
-620 YMAIIYEDGPD
+620 YEAIIYEDGPD
-631 ADYRTNPYPMTIRR
+631 ADYRNNPYPMTIRR
-645 LDVNR
+645 MEVDR
-650 DTVLHL
+650 STVLGL

-662 GTAIQ
+662 GAAIQ
-667 LLAR
+667 ILRVE